1 MKKKILISSI
11 AMIALCLCL
20 IAGSTFALFTA
31 ETEVSIAVTA
41 GSLDVDAYI
50 LDGTQ
55 KLASIG
61 DYDDFNAIKTTDFAI
76 KPAFDN
82 GGTAYLEG
90 GKLIIDRMTPGDGVC
105 FAVKVVNT
113 GNVAVQYTVEAYDL
127 GPLTDE
133 EQEKTSLYDQLDVIV
148 YDANGKELTGQNAYS
163 MVGYENAETVFYVA
177 VVFPNS
183 AQDQNGFQGAYA
195 NIGFNVTVVQANGV
209 EGGQLVT
216 GN

>member
-41 GSLDVDAYI
+41 GSLDVEAYI

-55 KLASIG
+55 KLASLG
-61 DYDDFNAIKTTDFAI
+61 DYDDFNAIKTDDFA
-76 KPAFDN
+76 KSVFDN
-82 GGTAYLEG
+82 GGSAYLEG

-127 GPLTDE
+127 GPLTTE
-133 EQEKTSLYDQLDVIV
+133 EENKTSLFSELEVIV
-148 YDANGKELTGQNAYS
+148 YDANGNELTGQNAYS

-183 AQDQNGFQGAYA
+183 AQDQNAFQGAYA
-195 NIGFNVTVVQANGV
+195 NIGFTVTVVQANGV

>member
-41 GSLDVDAYI
+41 GSLDVEAYI

-55 KLASIG
+55 KLASLG
-61 DYDDFNAIKTTDFAI
+61 DYDDFNAIKTTDFSNA
-76 KPAFDN
+76 AFDN
-82 GGTAYLEG
+82 GGSASLEN

-105 FAVKVVNT
+105 FAVKVVNK
-113 GNVAVQYTVEAYDL
+113 GNVAVQYTVESYDL
-127 GPLTDE
+127 GPLTTE
-133 EQEKTSLYDQLDVIV
+133 EENKTSLYGQLDVFV
-148 YDANGKELTGQNAYS
+148 YDASGNELTGANAYS
-163 MVGYENAETVFYVA
+163 NVGYENDETVFYVA

-183 AQDQNGFQGAYA
+183 AQDQNDFQGAYA

>member
-41 GSLDVDAYI
+41 GSLDVEAYI
-50 LDGTQ
+50 MDGTQ
-55 KLASIG
+55 KLASLG
-61 DYDDFNAIKTTDFAI
+61 DYDDFNAIKTTDFS
-76 KPAFDN
+76 KRVFDN
-82 GGTAYLEG
+82 GGSAYLDS

-127 GPLTDE
+127 GPLTTE
-133 EQEKTSLYDQLDVIV
+133 EENKTSLYDQLDVFV
-148 YDANGKELTGQNAYS
+148 YDAAGNELTGANAYS
-163 MVGYENAETVFYVA
+163 NVGYENEETFFYVA

-183 AQDQNGFQGAYA
+183 AQDQNDFQGAYA
-195 NIGFNVTVVQANGV
+195 NIGFTVTVVQANGV
-209 EGGQLVT
+209 EGGQLIT

>member
-41 GSLDVDAYI
+41 GSLDVEAYI

-55 KLASIG
+55 KLASLG
-61 DYDDFNAIKTTDFAI
+61 DYDDFNAIKTTDFSNA
-76 KPAFDN
+76 AFDN
-82 GGTAYLEG
+82 GGSARLDG

-105 FAVKVVNT
+105 FAVKVVNK
-113 GNVAVQYTVEAYDL
+113 GNVAVQYTVESYDL
-127 GPLTDE
+127 GPLTTE
-133 EQEKTSLYDQLDVIV
+133 EQNKTSLYDQLDVIV

-163 MVGYENAETVFYVA
+163 KVGYENDETVFYVA

-183 AQDQNGFQGAYA
+183 AQDQNAFQGAYA